1 MERDTYELFYWDNGS
16 WNTAGIQVAAADLL
30 TYTDIPNGTIYWLR
44 NLSRGKEER
53 IFTYENGKQ
62 VWW

>member
-1 MERDTYELFYWDNGS
+1 LGRKTGDHHFYLQYDNVPENS
-16 WNTAGIQVAAADLL
+16 LL
-30 TYTDIPNGTIYWLR
+30 LLR
-44 NLSRGKEER
+44 NHTKGREER

>member
-1 MERDTYELFYWDNGS
+1 MYHVPKNSVL
-16 WNTAGIQVAAADLL
+16 
-30 TYTDIPNGTIYWLR
+30 WLR
-44 NLSRGKEER
+44 DLTKGREER